1 MQFFK
6 TWYATV
12 NRWRMY
18 KFTALAVIYGACVGI
33 VTGPM
38 SCHDAIMALVW
49 THPILAF
56 LAIYGFTFRKPL
68 L

>member
-18 KFTALAVIYGACVGI
+18 KFTALAVLYGVFI
-33 VTGPM
+33 VIVAGPL
-38 SCHDAIMALVW
+38 SYHDAVLALVW
-49 THPILAF
+49 THPILAT
-56 LAIYGFTFRKPL
+56 LAIYGFTFRRPL